1 MTIKDLESLGFKKEI
16 IDDRELDV
24 FYNEYYVLDI
34 FDGWSLES
42 DYDMDGN
49 IRVFPTDFEHA
60 VCFTDL
66 DKLKEHINHMKT
78 LKGMH

>member
-16 IDDRELDV
+16 IDDRELDG

-42 DYDMDGN
+42 DYDMNHN
-49 IRVFPTDFEHA
+49 IRVSVTDFEHA

-66 DKLKEHINHMKT
+66 DKLKEHIIHMKT